1 MQGIPPVLDTD
12 AEDVAWALQTA
23 DALWKR
29 SELIDA
35 IVWLRRAAQ
44 AAGEANDDDRALSL
58 AREAAELTDWLSKNR
73 GEVVPPPSAPVV
85 SSNRGAG
92 VDELLRVSV
101 VDESE
106 LEEPATLVREQSASV
121 PDEGK
126 TPLVPPAVER
136 AAPEATSAPL
146 PFPDSPDAPLPA
158 FPLDE
163 QSSEVMAAEMT
174 RKILA
179 SVKPPPPAAAPAP
192 LPLPPLP
199 PPPSPAPLPPAT
211 PPPMPAAAPAAP
223 LEPQPIVVLSEP
235 PPPPAGPSSEEEI
248 PIVPPPPAPEP
259 ASAADVHAGML
270 NPWDDEMKSVTV
282 DTSVALPDKPAILG
296 VPRINFDE
304 EEVVTSA
311 KPLRESL
318 RVQASSPHEAPTG
331 QYGTVEDHDDAP
343 TAKPP
348 PVAPAPVAPPPVAP
362 PPAAAVPRPPP
373 PRPPPPRPPPASA
386 PKMAVA
392 KPASVPKI
400 PAAPP
405 LPSPPLPAAP
415 PPPSRPQA
423 QEAAPPSI
431 PGKPQSLR
439 PRSLR
444 SPAQQILRTDGTL
457 DLSGV
462 ESLTDLPDDERDQFA
477 RAATLTTLAHEQEI
491 SGFALA
497 LVLSGEV
504 DVAATVIDA
513 PAVRVGVGSVLRSRG
528 TTDEGVPIRLVCA
541 SDLARL
547 ATWDDEAVN
556 TAFSGCPWVEDE
568 LRLAA
573 DRVQALVGVTVGPLG
588 ERLDPS
594 LRSEVTNRLEVRSL
608 GPGEIVVNKGQS
620 VPGMLIV
627 GVGEIEVLHEDG
639 EVERAVMCGE
649 FLFPDAIL
657 HAGPAPASARAGR
670 GGALVLFGSR
680 ALAQE
685 LLVTCPPL
693 LEVFAGM

>member
-29 SELIDA
+29 SELVDA

-44 AAGEANDDDRALSL
+44 AAGEANDDDRALAL
-58 AREAAELTDWLSKNR
+58 ARDAAELTEWLSKNR
-73 GEVVPPPSAPVV
+73 GEAVPPPSNAVV
-85 SSNRGAG
+85 SSNRGTG
-92 VDELLRVSV
+92 VDELLRASV

-106 LEEPATLVREQSASV
+106 LEEPTTLVREQSASV

-126 TPLVPPAVER
+126 TPLVPPVIEGALPQ
-136 AAPEATSAPL
+136 AAPAPL
-146 PFPDSPDAPLPA
+146 PFPDPLDAPLPS

-163 QSSEVMAAEMT
+163 QSSELMAAEMT
-174 RKILA
+174 RKILE
-179 SVKPPPPAAAPAP
+179 SVKPVAPAP
-192 LPLPPLP
+192 GATV
-199 PPPSPAPLPPAT
+199 PAPLPPVT
-211 PPPMPAAAPAAP
+211 PPPTPAASPAEP
-223 LEPQPIVVLSEP
+223 VEPQPIVVLSEP
-235 PPPPAGPSSEEEI
+235 PPPAAAGPSSEEEL

-259 ASAADVHAGML
+259 APAADVHAGML
-270 NPWDDEMKSVTV
+270 NPWDDEPKSVTV
-282 DTSVALPDKPAILG
+282 DTSVTMPDKPAIPG
-296 VPRINFDE
+296 VPRIGFDE

-318 RVQASSPHEAPTG
+318 RVQAVSPHEAPTG
-331 QYGTVEDHDDAP
+331 QYGTVEDDAP

-348 PVAPAPVAPPPVAP
+348 PVAPPPPKAPPPKA
-362 PPAAAVPRPPP
+362 PPP

-386 PKMAVA
+386 PKIAA
-392 KPASVPKI
+392 APPKPASVPKI

-405 LPSPPLPAAP
+405 LPSPPLPAP
-415 PPPSRPQA
+415 PPAPAPRASAP
-423 QEAAPPSI
+423 EPAPPSI
-431 PGKPQSLR
+431 PGKPQSIR
-439 PRSLR
+439 PRSMR
-444 SPAQQILRTDGTL
+444 NPAQQILRADGTL

-462 ESLTDLPDDERDQFA
+462 ESLTDLPDDEREAFA

-556 TAFSGCPWVEDE
+556 TAFSACPWVEDE

-608 GPGEIVVNKGQS
+608 GPGEIVVHKGQA

-627 GVGEIEVLHEDG
+627 GVGEIEVLRDDG
-639 EVERAVMCGE
+639 AVDRAVMCGE

-657 HAGPAPASARAGR
+657 QAGPAPAAARAGR